1 MAVIYFENM
10 SPGMAAK
17 LETRY
22 RVRTTPTLVFKKLS
36 GTTGSSGIKRGLF
49 EKVGRTLSTRNI

>member
-10 SPGMAAK
+10 SSGMAAK

-22 RVRTTPTLVFKKLS
+22 RVKTTPTLMFSKIS
-36 GTTGSSGIKRGLF
+36 GNTGAGEARKGLL
-49 EKVGRTLSTRNI
+49 EKVGRTLATRNM